1 MTVDITNEQETLM
14 LKAKWTARGVPEAL
28 FNAMVNEANAEYN
41 SSIGF
46 EDWSRFSMLTVNIDD
61 ENFSNE
67 YFYRIVLNWGG
78 IGIMSRGI
86 AGIVWIFGQV
96 PAITTHI
103 EVFKISN
110 DGTECVGYGYLL
122 FTHTKDEECEV
133 TINPIV
139 TEEKCDIYKKVKA
152 FEVKINTLDESGEI
166 AILSTSVSVNVT

>member
-1 MTVDITNEQETLM
+1 MTVDITDEVETQM
-14 LKAKWTARGVPEAL
+14 LKAKWTARGVPESL
-28 FNAMVNEANAEYN
+28 FNAMVDEANAEYN
-41 SSIGF
+41 AVLGY

-61 ENFSNE
+61 ENFSSE

-86 AGIVWIFGQV
+86 AGIKHIFGQV

-139 TEEKCDIYKKVKA
+139 TEEKCEPYAKVKIA
-152 FEVKINTLDESGEI
+152 KVEVDTISTDGETEVLTTTVVI
-166 AILSTSVSVNVT
+166 E